1 MWDPGAHHR
10 HTVPPPVR
18 GPRRPSGRRGTEALG
33 RAHGPPSPSPH
44 HGKSPVAPSDTGV
57 TTTALPRVIPLG
69 LGARRRGPRLTRER
83 STDARG
89 EATRIGRSG
98 RAAGRVG
105 GPRGREPQATRI
117 GHSTPFPRI
126 AREGT
131 FLIEGGTDPT
141 RRAPS
146 RGGQERR
153 VLAGTEG
160 GSAVSVRL
168 FFSFRGHTS
177 SIRGQEEPGPRKR
190 SPLTAGPL
198 KHTAGSTA
206 MSQVNKA

>member
-1 MWDPGAHHR
+1 MHTRSPLALSTPRQKPRGSKRHRGDDDSSAPRDPPRTRSEEARAAVDEREEHR
-10 HTVPPPVR
+10 
-18 GPRRPSGRRGTEALG
+18 
-33 RAHGPPSPSPH
+33 
-44 HGKSPVAPSDTGV
+44 
-57 TTTALPRVIPLG
+57 
-69 LGARRRGPRLTRER
+69 
-83 STDARG
+83 
-89 EATRIGRSG
+89 RSG
-98 RAAGRVG
+98 RSYAHRAVG
-105 GPRGREPQATRI
+105 ASSRSGQGTTREGTPATRI

-160 GSAVSVRL
+160 GVCGIGKAF

>member
-1 MWDPGAHHR
+1 MHTRSPLALSTPRQKPRGSKRHRGDDDSSAPRDPPRTRSEEARAAVDEREEHR
-10 HTVPPPVR
+10 
-18 GPRRPSGRRGTEALG
+18 
-33 RAHGPPSPSPH
+33 
-44 HGKSPVAPSDTGV
+44 
-57 TTTALPRVIPLG
+57 
-69 LGARRRGPRLTRER
+69 
-83 STDARG
+83 
-89 EATRIGRSG
+89 RSG
-98 RAAGRVG
+98 RSYAHRAVGASSRSGRG
-105 GPRGREPQATRI
+105 TTREGTPATRI

-131 FLIEGGTDPT
+131 FLIEGGTEPT

-160 GSAVSVRL
+160 GGSAASVRL
-168 FFSFRGHTS
+168 FFFSFRGHTS

>member
-44 HGKSPVAPSDTGV
+44 HGKSPVASSDTGV

-131 FLIEGGTDPT
+131 FLIEGGTEPT

-168 FFSFRGHTS
+168 FFRSVGTHRAFADR
-177 SIRGQEEPGPRKR
+177 RNQGQEKGPPQQPG
-190 SPLTAGPL
+190 L
-198 KHTAGSTA
+198 
-206 MSQVNKA
+206 